1 MTFQFQVAKV
11 NFDIILGLFRVFRFP
26 RAWFLEFF
34 QLFKNHCY
42 NILPNQTYNKRTR
55 KAYWNNISHG
65 GRKCYF
71 AQHWLLLSVV
81 RTLVNP
87 RPQKYPLFRFTYKKD
102 AKFNGLIYSRSKS
115 LLFKCNCGKFPFSST
130 HLRTTWKGTRWS
142 AAYPWDTL
150 SAQLSWSGK
159 D

>member
-1 MTFQFQVAKV
+1 MKIKYIIHIYLRTNNTQNYFLFWYKTRLKSVKIKSKIQLLRLL
-11 NFDIILGLFRVFRFP
+11 FDAP
-26 RAWFLEFF
+26 E
-34 QLFKNHCY
+34 
-42 NILPNQTYNKRTR
+42 RTR
-55 KAYWNNISHG
+55 KAYWNDISHG

-71 AQHWLLLSVV
+71 AQHWLLLFVV

-142 AAYPWDTL
+142 AAEAYPWDTL